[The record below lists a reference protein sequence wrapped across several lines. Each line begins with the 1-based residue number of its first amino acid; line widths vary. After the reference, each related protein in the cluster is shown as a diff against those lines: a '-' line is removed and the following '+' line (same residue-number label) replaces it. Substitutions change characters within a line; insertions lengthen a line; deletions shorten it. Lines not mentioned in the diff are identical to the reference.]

1 LFLNQSVDNSEVMNT
16 STNLDSIR
24 QRITVALF
32 VTQSLFSA
40 AVIVAFTL
48 TSIIAVDLSGSES
61 QAGWPA
67 TIALIGRAALA
78 YPLGWLMDQAGR
90 RLGISLGF
98 MIGVIGV
105 VISAVSVIIGSFF
118 WFMFGALLLG
128 GSRAVIEQGRYVAAE
143 VFPLSRQ
150 ARVIGTIVFAGTIGA
165 VVGPRLVD
173 PSGRF
178 SENVLGF
185 AADSGPFFAAAV
197 LLLIGGIIT
206 FVFLRPDPLT
216 ISRQMAADQRRDDA
230 ASGKQEVPTRPLIEI
245 FSKGTV
251 LLAVAS
257 MMFSFIVMSM
267 LMVITP
273 LHMSHYDHSND
284 AISWVIMAHTLGMF
298 GLSNVTSRLID
309 RFGRIPMIIA
319 GTMVLVAACLIAP
332 VSVEVPLLALSLFL
346 LGLGWNFCFVAG
358 SSLLSAELTADER
371 GRAQGVS
378 EVAVALGAGIGS
390 LGTGYIFDQGEM
402 LAVAVAGLVFTLV
415 LFGLAISTL
424 IPRRTAVKVGV
435 GD

>member
-1 LFLNQSVDNSEVMNT
+1 MNT
-16 STNLDSIR
+16 TTTPPLDAIR

-32 VTQSLFSA
+32 AAQSLFSA

-48 TSIIAVDLSGSES
+48 TAIIAVDLSGLES
-61 QAGWPA
+61 RAGWPS
-67 TIALIGRAALA
+67 TISLIGRALLA
-78 YPLGWLMDQAGR
+78 YPLGWLMDRAGR

-98 MIGVIGV
+98 FVGVISV
-105 VISAVSVIIGSFF
+105 LISAYSIIIGSFF

-128 GSRAVIEQGRYVAAE
+128 GSRAVLEQGRYVAAE

-150 ARVIGTIVFAGTIGA
+150 AKIIGTIVFAGTVGA
-165 VVGPRLVD
+165 VGGPLLVD
-173 PSGRF
+173 PSGSF
-178 SENVLGF
+178 SENILGM
-185 AADSGPFFAAAV
+185 AADTGPFFAAAV
-197 LLLIGGIIT
+197 LLLLGGVIV
-206 FVFLRPDPLT
+206 FAFLRPDPLT
-216 ISRQMAADQRRDDA
+216 ISRQMAADQRQVDA
-230 ASGKQEVPTRPLIEI
+230 AAGKQAVAARPLSEI
-245 FSKGTV
+245 FSRGTV

-257 MMFSFIVMSM
+257 MMVGQLVMTL

-273 LHMSHYDHSND
+273 LHMSHNDHSNR

-298 GLSNVTSRLID
+298 GLSGVTGWLIE

-332 VSVEVPLLALSLFL
+332 VSTEVPLLALSLFL

-378 EVAVALGAGIGS
+378 EVAVALGAGVGS
-390 LGTGYIFDQGEM
+390 MGTGYIFSQGEM
-402 LAVAVAGLVFTLV
+402 LAVALVGLVITLI
-415 LFGLAISTL
+415 LFGLALVSL
-424 IPRRTAVKVGV
+424 IPRPTPQKVGV